1 MTDLFPYLSGVTVG
15 LQQTSY
21 SVAEGNGSL
30 IFCVLINRT
39 AERDVFVSL
48 VASSLTAQGRV

>member
-30 IFCVLINRT
+30 IFCVFINRT